1 MIKKS
6 FISALVI
13 LHGLG
18 VLAQKYVASDEGSSV
33 KFSIVNHLFITT
45 TVNGS
50 FKGLKGVIVFD
61 PKDIEK
67 SSIEASVD
75 VNTIS
80 TGIRLRDHDLKQEKY
95 FNAEKFPLIKIQSI
109 KIENGTKTG
118 TYILYGKLSI
128 KGITKTLKMPFTAT
142 VLGNGYQL
150 KSEFE
155 LNRLDF
161 NVGEKGKI
169 NDNLRVN
176 LDVLVRKGQDN
187 Y

>member
-1 MIKKS
+1 MMKKS
-6 FISALVI
+6 FISAVVI
-13 LHGLG
+13 LQSLS

-61 PKDIEK
+61 PKNIEK

-80 TGIRLRDHDLKQEKY
+80 TGIGLRDHDLKQEKY
-95 FNAEKFPLIKIQSI
+95 FNAEKIPLIKIQST
-109 KIENGTKTG
+109 KIENGAKPG
-118 TYILYGKLSI
+118 TYILYCSLSI
-128 KGITKTLKMPFTAT
+128 KGITKAVKMPFTAT
-142 VLGNGYQL
+142 VLGDGYEL

-169 NDNLRVN
+169 DDNLKVI
-176 LDVLVRKGQDN
+176 LDVRVRKVKES
-187 Y
+187 